1 MLLVKVNRPVE
12 VNSPLMVAAQ
22 RMVPE
27 WSIKAWSDAGK
38 VVMSKSESL
47 QWTPI
52 CHIVE
57 QIGSELVTA
66 RVVAVNPDGLVG
78 TVGVGS

>member
-1 MLLVKVNRPVE
+1 M
-12 VNSPLMVAAQ
+12 
-22 RMVPE
+22 
-27 WSIKAWSDAGK
+27 
-38 VVMSKSESL
+38 MSKSEAL

>member
-1 MLLVKVNRPVE
+1 M
-12 VNSPLMVAAQ
+12 
-22 RMVPE
+22 
-27 WSIKAWSDAGK
+27 I
-38 VVMSKSESL
+38 SKSEAL

-57 QIGSELVTA
+57 QIGSELGTA